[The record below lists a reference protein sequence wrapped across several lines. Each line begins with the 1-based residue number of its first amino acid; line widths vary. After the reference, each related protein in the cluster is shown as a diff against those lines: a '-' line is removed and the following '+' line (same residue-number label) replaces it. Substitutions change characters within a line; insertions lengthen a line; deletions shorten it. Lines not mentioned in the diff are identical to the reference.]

1 MKRYL
6 AEHNIDFYIIDATK
20 IANDIGLG
28 GRTNMIMQSAFF
40 KLAEVLPI
48 DEAIKHL
55 KDSIEKTYGR
65 KGEKVV
71 KMNFDAVDRGIDA
84 LVKVNI
90 PASWKDAV
98 DEPQE
103 DVKEVPEFIED
114 VVIPMNRQE
123 GDKLPVSTFV
133 GREDGAFPHGNSCLR
148 KTWYCC
154 KSAGMDNG

>member
-1 MKRYL
+1 
-6 AEHNIDFYIIDATK
+6 
-20 IANDIGLG
+20 
-28 GRTNMIMQSAFF
+28 
-40 KLAEVLPI
+40 
-48 DEAIKHL
+48 
-55 KDSIEKTYGR
+55 
-65 KGEKVV
+65 
-71 KMNFDAVDRGIDA
+71 MNFDAVDRGIDA

-133 GREDGAFPHGNSCLR
+133 GREDGAFPHGTAAYENVVLL
-148 KTWYCC
+148 
-154 KSAGMDNG
+154 